1 MKFKQEKKPP
11 GKPKSNSDKYKNIIS
26 GLLRFVKEGVMEKE
40 DLKKYLALV
49 REVDDIR
56 KRILQLEEN
65 MYTVK
70 AVGMDGMPK
79 GNCVNDSI
87 GNIVAR
93 VNDLRSEYLKQYDL
107 ALCELYKIERAI
119 EKLEDL
125 TERQLMRKR
134 YIEGKKWEDICVE
147 LNYSWRQ
154 IHNIHSKILKKIK

>member
-1 MKFKQEKKPP
+1 
-11 GKPKSNSDKYKNIIS
+11 
-26 GLLRFVKEGVMEKE
+26 MEKE

-107 ALCELYKIERAI
+107 ALC
-119 EKLEDL
+119 
-125 TERQLMRKR
+125 
-134 YIEGKKWEDICVE
+134 
-147 LNYSWRQ
+147 
-154 IHNIHSKILKKIK
+154 

>member
-1 MKFKQEKKPP
+1 
-11 GKPKSNSDKYKNIIS
+11 
-26 GLLRFVKEGVMEKE
+26 MEKE

-134 YIEGKKWEDICVE
+134 YIEGKRWEDICVE
-147 LNYSWRQ
+147 LNYSWKQ
-154 IHNIHSKILKKIK
+154 IHRIHSRILKKIAKDDTQ